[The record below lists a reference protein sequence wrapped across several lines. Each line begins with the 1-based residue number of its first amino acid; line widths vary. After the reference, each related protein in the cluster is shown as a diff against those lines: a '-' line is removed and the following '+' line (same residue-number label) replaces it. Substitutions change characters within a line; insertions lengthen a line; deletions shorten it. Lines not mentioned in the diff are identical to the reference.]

1 MRLHKISAD
10 SIQIFPN
17 GPTHCQSHQSI
28 DQPSNPISIHW
39 VIANPCP
46 RLNWID
52 TDWPFIAEDNP
63 VVERGTSLLQ
73 GPTVGFSGAWF
84 RHYPIQLRRHS
95 RCNHFANPP
104 PICQSYANAHPIP
117 ANNPITERGTS
128 LLLAPTTG
136 LVGGQI
142 SLIQG
147 TDTLLPIGHSSGDPM
162 SIQCQSVADTE
173 DNPVTERGTRL
184 LWGPTEV
191 SCRRA
196 IQTTNYLSDANRSHT
211 ICQSQTN
218 LTILKPIRQST
229 NGLTIQCQ
237 SQNNLTIQFH
247 TVKFHPK
254 QSTSNQS
261 VASRAKCKQ
270 SPSGILPP
278 MKYKIGTKKNLV
290 ISSLKETPSG
300 VLLPIKYKRGEK
312 KLSHMFTKN
321 STLAHLDSSPTLTP
335 R

>member
-1 MRLHKISAD
+1 M
-10 SIQIFPN
+10 
-17 GPTHCQSHQSI
+17 
-28 DQPSNPISIHW
+28 
-39 VIANPCP
+39 
-46 RLNWID
+46 
-52 TDWPFIAEDNP
+52 
-63 VVERGTSLLQ
+63 
-73 GPTVGFSGAWF
+73 
-84 RHYPIQLRRHS
+84 
-95 RCNHFANPP
+95 
-104 PICQSYANAHPIP
+104 
-117 ANNPITERGTS
+117 
-128 LLLAPTTG
+128 
-136 LVGGQI
+136 
-142 SLIQG
+142 IQG

-191 SCRRA
+191 SCRRE

-229 NGLTIQCQ
+229 
-237 SQNNLTIQFH
+237 LTIQFH

-270 SPSGILPP
+270 SPSGILSP
-278 MKYKIGTKKNLV
+278 MKYKIGTNKNLV

-312 KLSHMFTKN
+312 T
-321 STLAHLDSSPTLTP
+321 
-335 R
+335 